1 MEDTFIVDGETE
13 QEVKKQMAD
22 FLKAIKDHREERH
35 HEETVHIQNGGV
47 TFNGSST
54 ELNMETP
61 GPDFALVINGHSLVC
76 VPLSILCS
84 LVIKFTK
91 ATASMIFFFHK
102 WGLNLEN
109 LKIIMPFT
117 EIYSR
122 SECFTL
128 QWSIFFAIHVYA
140 IYHDINAK
148 H

>member
-1 MEDTFIVDGETE
+1 MEETFIVDGETE

-22 FLKAIKDHREERH
+22 FLKAIKEHREERH

-47 TFNGSST
+47 TFNGSTT

-84 LVIKFTK
+84 LVIKLLPWY
-91 ATASMIFFFHK
+91 FFFHK

-128 QWSIFFAIHVYA
+128 QWSIFFAIHGYA